1 MAIWP
6 TPAFAVFE
14 AGIKKIVVM
23 GVGLV
28 AGRYAGKAA
37 TAPDTPDP
45 TVIDPIIGPLAGLSD
60 TAMLI
65 LAGVAVLA
73 IVGIWSLIRG
83 RSA

>member
-37 TAPDTPDP
+37 TPDP
-45 TVIDPIIGPLAGLSD
+45 TVIDPIIGTLAGLSD
-60 TAMLI
+60 TTMLI
-65 LAGVAVLA
+65 LAGVTILAVFG
-73 IVGIWSLIRG
+73 VFSLIRG

>member
-45 TVIDPIIGPLAGLSD
+45 TVIDPIIGTLAGLSD
-60 TAMLI
+60 TTMLI
-65 LAGVAVLA
+65 LAGVTILAVFG
-73 IVGIWSLIRG
+73 VFSLIRG